1 MSQWGLVRCALGT
14 VHCQYAMNNRQ
25 MLFQYI
31 DNWKNSVILSLWKAF
46 SAIADTE
53 LVDRMAVR

>member
-1 MSQWGLVRCALGT
+1 
-14 VHCQYAMNNRQ
+14 

-46 SAIADTE
+46 SAVADTE